1 MPIKERIAS
10 ETPEQRER
18 RLEYGR
24 NYNKINSEKINEANV
39 RYRQN
44 SLKYQIFKKLKISCE
59 CGGKINAKN
68 KFIHKRT
75 NKHFKILRK
84 SNYYGL
90 NTLATIGLD

>member
-1 MPIKERIAS
+1 MPIKEQITK
-10 ETPEQRER
+10 ETPEKRHE

-44 SLKYQIFKKLKISCE
+44 SLKYQIFKNLKISCE
-59 CGGKINAKN
+59 CGGKMNAKN

-75 NKHFKILRK
+75 SGYNPSK
-84 SNYYGL
+84 
-90 NTLATIGLD
+90 